1 MRQLLKTKTFRVL
14 CIAALLIGAYAI
26 AGFWAAPKLLRST
39 LLKEIPKTLV
49 GVKPGVG
56 EVRIN
61 PFLFQVEVKD
71 FSLTG
76 AEDTKLAGF
85 ARLFVDFQLSSIW
98 HRAYTFSHIDIE
110 SPFANAVIFKDG
122 SVNLSQLSPKTAKK
136 PKPDQKNAQPIPAL
150 RIGSFKVTHGFLSF
164 DDRRRPSDFATRLEP
179 INFELQNFSTGVQGG
194 RFTFTGES
202 KLGERIEWHGHLS
215 VQPIESDG
223 EFQIAG
229 LQVHTIWEYL
239 EDRLSFLVN
248 SGKIDLNATYKFSL
262 QDEVDLNAEVSKVA
276 LTDLA
281 VRPKDSDVDWIT
293 VPELILSGTT
303 LDLQAR
309 KAHSDSL
316 SLKDVKLVTWL
327 EPDGSFNLLKLA
339 ATPVPAATA
348 AAASPPPA
356 LVPPATPAP
365 AAASQPAPAP
375 PAAPTPAPPAGPA
388 PPATPAPPAASQPA
402 PAPLAAPAPATAP
415 PAGDAVPP
423 KAWQYELREFTVR
436 DASISAE
443 DRRTKPAAKVLLAPL
458 SIKLLGVNLDLAK
471 ALSIELDT
479 KINDAGSLSVTGAVT
494 PQPAAANLNL
504 KLAGIELAALQ
515 PYISQ
520 YTSMTLLSGALSG
533 DAKFSFGA
541 NQPAWQFGGTL
552 SVANLHTVDNALHDD
567 FINWDRLEIQGLN
580 FQHQPD
586 RLDIDQ
592 VTARKLYARVMI
604 EPDESI
610 NVKRVLA
617 GPGAT
622 VTAPS
627 GTTGPP
633 VAATAAPAPAA
644 PLPRAGRKRAPA
656 GRAPAVAASAP
667 NAAPGM
673 PMSIKRIVI
682 KGGQAN
688 FADLSVM
695 PNFSTGIQNLE
706 GTVLGLSSK
715 ADSRAKV
722 DLHGS
727 VDAFAPVS
735 ITGEV
740 NVLGATLYTDLSM
753 SFRNIELSTF
763 NPYSGKF
770 AGYNISKGKLTT
782 ELHYK
787 VQGRKL
793 DAQHHII
800 VEQLEFGEKT
810 ESKAAV
816 SLPIKLALALLKDR
830 DGVIDLNLPVTGSL
844 DDPQFKLAPIIW
856 KVFVNILEKAVT
868 APFALLG
875 SLFGGGPDLQF
886 VDFEPGAAQLDP
898 VATEKV
904 QTLVKALSGRPQLKI
919 EIPIAVVNDV
929 DRPRLIEQKFQ
940 AQLQSQ
946 LQAQAPGARKKATGA
961 PTDFAQLDPAPQ
973 LEMLTQL
980 YAKNVGAQPKFPESI
995 AAIKTKPEIIA
1006 AKIDFLSGELRQH
1019 ITVSEAELTAL
1030 GQQRALNLQQALL
1043 TGTQIDPGR
1052 VFLVANDKA
1061 KNEDGRVRLEL
1072 SLR

>member
-1 MRQLLKTKTFRVL
+1 LRQIFKTKAFRIL
-14 CIAALLIGAYAI
+14 CIAALLIGVYA
-26 AGFWAAPKLLRST
+26 AVGFWAAPRLLRNA
-39 LLKEIPKTLV
+39 LLDEIPKTLV
-49 GVKPGVG
+49 GVKPAVG
-56 EVRIN
+56 DIRIN
-61 PFLFQVEVKD
+61 PFLFQVEIKD

-76 AEDTKLAGF
+76 ANDTKLAGF
-85 ARLFVDFQLSSIW
+85 ARLFVDFQVSSIW
-98 HRAYTFSHIDIE
+98 HRAYTFSHIDIA
-110 SPFANAVIFKDG
+110 SPFATAVIFKDG
-122 SVNLSQLSPKTAKK
+122 SLNLAQLSPKTAKK
-136 PKPDQKNAQPIPAL
+136 PKPDQKDAEPIPAL
-150 RIGSFKVTHGFLSF
+150 RIGSFKVTQGFLSF

-194 RFTFTGES
+194 RFTFTGAS

-229 LQVHTIWEYL
+229 LQAHTIWEYL

-262 QDEVDLNAEVSKVA
+262 QDDVDLKVDVAKVA

-281 VRPKDSDVDWIT
+281 VRPKDSDIDWIT

-303 LDLQAR
+303 LDLKGRQ
-309 KAHSDSL
+309 AHSDSL
-316 SLKDVKLVTWL
+316 SLKDVHLVTWL

-339 ATPVPAATA
+339 ATPVPSATVP
-348 AAASPPPA
+348 AASPASSA
-356 LVPPATPAP
+356 LPT
-365 AAASQPAPAP
+365 
-375 PAAPTPAPPAGPA
+375 APTPATPPTA
-388 PPATPAPPAASQPA
+388 PTPATPPPAPTPATPPPAPTPATPPPAPTQPA
-402 PAPLAAPAPATAP
+402 AGVTP
-415 PAGDAVPP
+415 PRP
-423 KAWQYELREFTVR
+423 WQYDLREFALR

-458 SIKLLGVNLDLAK
+458 SIKVLGVNLDLARTLNI
-471 ALSIELDT
+471 ALDT
-479 KINDAGSLSVTGAVT
+479 KINDAGSLSVTGTAT
-494 PQPAAANLNL
+494 AQPAAANLNL

-520 YTSMTLLSGALSG
+520 YTSMTLRAGALSG
-533 DAKFSFGA
+533 DAKFSYGA
-541 NQPAWQFGGTL
+541 NQPAWQFGGNL
-552 SVANLHTVDNALHDD
+552 SVANLHTVDNALHED
-567 FINWDRLEIQGLN
+567 FINWDRLDIQGLN

-592 VTARKLYARVMI
+592 VTARKLYARVI
-604 EPDESI
+604 VEPDESI

-622 VTAPS
+622 VVAAS
-627 GTTGPP
+627 GNTGPP

-644 PLPRAGRKRAPA
+644 PLPRAGKSPKHLRGASST
-656 GRAPAVAASAP
+656 AATSAAAAP
-667 NAAPGM
+667 NAAPAM

-682 KGGQAN
+682 KASQAN

-695 PNFSTGIQNLE
+695 PNFSTGIQSLE

-715 ADSRAKV
+715 ADSRAKI

-740 NVLGATLYTDLSM
+740 NVLSAALYTDVAM

-800 VEQLEFGEKT
+800 VEQLEFGDKT
-810 ESKAAV
+810 ESKDAV
-816 SLPIKLALALLKDR
+816 SLPVKLAVALLKDR

-856 KVFVNILEKAVT
+856 KVFVHILEKAVT

-898 VATEKV
+898 VAIEKG
-904 QTLVKALSGRPQLKI
+904 QTLVKALGERPQIKM
-919 EIPIAVVNDV
+919 EIPIAVVGEL

-940 AQLQSQ
+940 AQLQV
-946 LQAQAPGARKKATGA
+946 QAPSARKKAAGA
-961 PTDFAQLDPAPQ
+961 TTDFAQLDPSTQ

-980 YAKNVGAQPKFPESI
+980 YTKTFGAEPKFPESI
-995 AAIKTKPEIIA
+995 AAIKTKPEVIA
-1006 AKIDFLSGELRQH
+1006 AKIDFLSRELHQR
-1019 ITVSEAELTAL
+1019 ITVSDAELAAL
-1030 GQQRALNLQQALL
+1030 GQQRAMNLQQALL
-1043 TGTQIDPGR
+1043 TGTQIDPDR

-1061 KNEDGRVRLEL
+1061 KNADGRVRLEL